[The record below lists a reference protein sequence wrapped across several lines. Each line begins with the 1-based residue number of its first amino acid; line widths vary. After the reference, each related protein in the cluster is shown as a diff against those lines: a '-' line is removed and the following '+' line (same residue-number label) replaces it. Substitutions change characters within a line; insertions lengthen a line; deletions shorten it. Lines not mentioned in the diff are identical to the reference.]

1 MSLSVILIVK
11 NEAANIDA
19 CLQSVAWADE
29 IVVVDS
35 MSTDDTV
42 ARCQAYGAKVFAYPD
57 WPGFGPQKNRAL
69 DQATSDWVF
78 SIDADE
84 RVTPELRAA
93 IEAAMRQPSG
103 NAYRVSRLSNYC
115 GRFMRHSG
123 WYPDHIVRLFRRDTA
138 RFNDALVHETIVTD
152 GGPVGLLA
160 GELLHYSY
168 DNLEQ
173 VLDKTNRYSSAAA
186 QMKFAQGKSSSL
198 PGAVLRGL
206 WTFFRT
212 YVLRR
217 GFLDGAQGF
226 MVAVSNAEETYY
238 RYLKLMLLNRRE
250 RP

>member
-1 MSLSVILIVK
+1 MSLSIILIAK
-11 NEAANIDA
+11 NEATNIDA

-29 IVVVDS
+29 IIVVDS
-35 MSTDDTV
+35 GSSDDTV
-42 ARCQAYGAKVFAYPD
+42 ARCQLYGAKVFTHTD
-57 WPGFGPQKNRAL
+57 WSGFGRQKNRAL
-69 DQATSDWVF
+69 DYATQDWVF

-93 IEAAMRQPSG
+93 IESAMMQPAFS
-103 NAYRVSRLSNYC
+103 AYRIARLSNYC

-123 WYPDHIVRLFRRDTA
+123 WYPDQIVRLFRRGTA
-138 RFNDALVHETIVTD
+138 RFNDALVHETIVID
-152 GGPVGLLA
+152 GQAGLLS

-173 VLDKTNRYSSAAA
+173 VLEKTNRYSTAAA
-186 QMKFAQGKSSSL
+186 TMKFQQGKSSSL
-198 PGAVLRGL
+198 TGAVLRGL

-217 GFLDGAQGF
+217 GFLDGRQGF

-238 RYLKLMLLNRRE
+238 RYLKLMLLNEKSPR
-250 RP
+250 

>member
-1 MSLSVILIVK
+1 MTLSIILITQ

-29 IVVVDS
+29 IIVVDS
-35 MSTDDTV
+35 GSTDDTV
-42 ARCQAYGAKVFAYPD
+42 ARCQSYGAKVFTHVD
-57 WPGFGPQKNRAL
+57 WPGFGRQKNRAL
-69 DQATSDWVF
+69 DYATQDWVF

-93 IEAAMRQPSG
+93 IESAMAQPQFS
-103 NAYRVSRLSNYC
+103 AYRLSRLSNYC

-123 WYPDHIVRLFRRDTA
+123 WYPDQIVRLFRRGTA
-138 RFNDALVHETIVTD
+138 RFNDALVHETIVID
-152 GGPVGLLA
+152 GQAGLLS

-173 VLDKTNRYSSAAA
+173 VLEKTNRYSTAAA
-186 QMKFAQGKSSSL
+186 KMKFEQGKSSSL
-198 PGAVLRGL
+198 TGAVLRGL

-217 GFLDGAQGF
+217 GFLDGRQGF

-238 RYLKLMLLNRRE
+238 RYLKLMLLNEKSPR
-250 RP
+250 

>member
-1 MSLSVILIVK
+1 MTLSIILIAK

-29 IVVVDS
+29 IIVVDS
-35 MSTDDTV
+35 GSTDDTV
-42 ARCQAYGAKVFAYPD
+42 ARCQSYGAKVFTHAD
-57 WPGFGPQKNRAL
+57 WPGFGRQKNRAL
-69 DQATSDWVF
+69 DYTTKDWVF

-93 IEAAMRQPSG
+93 IESAMAQPQFS
-103 NAYRVSRLSNYC
+103 AYRLSRLSNYC

-123 WYPDHIVRLFRRDTA
+123 WYPDQIVRLFRRGTA
-138 RFNDALVHETIVTD
+138 RFNDALVHETIVID
-152 GGPVGLLA
+152 GQAGLLS

-173 VLDKTNRYSSAAA
+173 VLEKTNRYSTAAA
-186 QMKFAQGKSSSL
+186 KMKFEQGKSSSL
-198 PGAVLRGL
+198 TGAVLRGL

-217 GFLDGAQGF
+217 GFLDGRQGF

-238 RYLKLMLLNRRE
+238 RYLKLMLLNEKSPR
-250 RP
+250 